1 MKIMNSLHNP
11 VLLNESIK
19 YLSIKPNG
27 TYIDCTCGR
36 GGHTNSILSCLNEN
50 GKIVCLDTDIE
61 AYEYLCK
68 KYHNNIN
75 VILVNDNFKNIKMI
89 LNKLNISKVDGII
102 ADLGVSSPMF
112 DNADR
117 GFSYHQNARL
127 DMRMNQNDSLD
138 AYKVI
143 NEYDSKQLTRVF
155 RQYGEISN
163 PKNVVKGIIFSRKD
177 HPIETTGELVDII
190 KNNINKKE
198 LFKSKHPARIFFQ
211 AIRIEVNHE
220 LDNLKKLLID
230 GIDLLNKDGRMVIIT
245 FHSLEDR
252 IVKRF
257 FNDVTVTH
265 IPKEV
270 PIMNTS
276 TNFEVLTKK
285 PIVSSEEEIKL
296 NNRARSARLRCL
308 RRCN

>member
-1 MKIMNSLHNP
+1 MNSLHNP

>member
-1 MKIMNSLHNP
+1 MKTMNSLHNP

-27 TYIDCTCGR
+27 VYIDCTCGR
-36 GGHTNSILSCLNEN
+36 GGHTNKILSCLNDE
-50 GKIVCLDTDIE
+50 GKIICLDTDKQ
-61 AYEYLCK
+61 AYDYLLK
-68 KYHNNIN
+68 KYQNNIN

-112 DNADR
+112 DDAER

-143 NEYDSKQLTRVF
+143 NEYDAKELTRIF
-155 RQYGEISN
+155 KQYGEVSN
-163 PKNVVKGIIFSRKD
+163 PGRVVNAIILTRKN
-177 HPIETTGELVDII
+177 HAIETTDELVNII
-190 KNNINKKE
+190 KNNVNKKE
-198 LFKSKHPARIFFQ
+198 LFKSKHPARVYFQ

-220 LDNLKKLLID
+220 LDNLKKLLND
-230 GIDLLNKDGRMVIIT
+230 GINLLNKDGRMVIIT

-252 IVKRF
+252 IVKQF
-257 FNDVTVTH
+257 FNNITVTH

-270 PIMNTS
+270 PIMNTA
-276 TNFEVLTKK
+276 TDFEILTKK
-285 PIVSSEEEIKL
+285 PVVASQEEVKS
-296 NNRARSARLRCL
+296 NNRARSAKLRCL
-308 RRCN
+308 RRYN